1 MQKDNLLEQAR
12 NINIEDIL
20 NYYSLSKNRYNMYSC
35 IKHEDKHPSASVKNN
50 KLHCFSCGNYFTT
63 IDIVS
68 QMESIG
74 DIRECARRVLDIS
87 SNIYID
93 SVSVLNKDK
102 INKSCN
108 AKDLKKSEKKKLTA
122 NDRLNMMIDSNKHIV
137 RDYLIK
143 RGISNPDYVLSVL
156 DRNGY
161 KYGADSF
168 KQVTFVFER
177 YNCCIYRNKS
187 VDENWVAGVNVP
199 ITIAVN
205 KENKDW
211 YITEGIYDALSLVS
225 IGNNVICLNSTNNI
239 LTLKDLIS
247 NNIKKMKKFTYIIA
261 TDNDSSGVAA
271 KEDLASFFDEHNL
284 NYEYF
289 GNLYN
294 SDCKDVN
301 ELLLNN
307 ML

>member
-12 NINIEDIL
+12 NINIEDVL

-35 IKHEDKHPSASVKNN
+35 IKHEDKHPSAAVKNN
-50 KLHCFSCGNYFTT
+50 KLHCFSCGSFFTT
-63 IDIVS
+63 IDIVA
-68 QMESIG
+68 QMEGIS

-87 SNIYID
+87 SNIYIHGN
-93 SVSVLNKDK
+93 LNVNRAD
-102 INKSCN
+102 KSCN
-108 AKDLKKSEKKKLTA
+108 TKDFKKNKKKKLTA
-122 NDRLNMMIDSNKHIV
+122 NDRLNMMVDSNKHIV
-137 RDYLIK
+137 RDYLIE
-143 RGISNPDYVLSVL
+143 RGISNTDYVLDIL
-156 DRNGY
+156 NKNGY

-168 KQVTFVFER
+168 GQVTFVFER
-177 YNCCIYRNKS
+177 YSCCIYRNKS

-199 ITIAVN
+199 ITITVN
-205 KENKDW
+205 KEDRNW
-211 YITEGIYDALSLVS
+211 YIVEGIYDALSLVS

-239 LTLKDLIS
+239 LTLKDLILG
-247 NNIKKMKKFTYIIA
+247 NIKKMKKFTYIIA
-261 TDNDSSGVAA
+261 TDNDSSGLAA
-271 KEDLASFFDEHNL
+271 KEDLANFFEEHNL

-301 ELLLNN
+301 ELLANN